1 MIRLKPLF
9 VKIIDRVTIQEAPSV
24 FDGKIGFSNSEQLCN
39 TEGFYKLI
47 ELEKTGNIAC
57 YEQQNNTVIQS
68 WVTVDMNEY
77 SKRVVSKIRAKY
89 TEDDELSI
97 LRKKDSGIDVVK
109 FVEYNE
115 YCEQVK
121 KEVKIELLTPID
133 LQERKNELRNKFA
146 TKQIEI
152 KQALITAEEMVGS
165 DNATLLYIK
174 TQLLNERVRIITTID
189 NFVTIEEAMAF
200 DIRDEDAKPFMDA
213 LYNLINSIE

>member
-9 VKIIDRVTIQEAPSV
+9 VKIIDRVTIQEAPNV

-39 TEGFYKLI
+39 EEGFYKLI
-47 ELEKTGNIAC
+47 EVEKTGNIAC

-68 WVTVDMNEY
+68 WVTVNMNEY

-121 KEVKIELLTPID
+121 RKVKIELLTPID
-133 LQERKNELRNKFA
+133 LQERKNELKAKFA

-152 KQALITAEEMVGS
+152 KQALITAEETVGS
-165 DNATLLYIK
+165 ENPTLLYLK
-174 TQLLNERVRIITTID
+174 TQLLNERVRIITIID
-189 NFVTIEEAMAF
+189 NFTTIEEAMAF
-200 DIRDEDAKPFMDA
+200 DIRDEDAKPFMDD
-213 LYNLINSIE
+213 LYNLINSI